1 MPLPRMLTD
10 LFLEELFGEK
20 LGQRVSQAIEEK
32 KTKQQTKAK
41 PTEKKAPD
49 IIDTEGEGHDL

>member
-1 MPLPRMLTD
+1 MLTE

-41 PTEKKAPD
+41 PTEEKAPD
-49 IIDTEGEGHDL
+49 IIDTEGEGQDL